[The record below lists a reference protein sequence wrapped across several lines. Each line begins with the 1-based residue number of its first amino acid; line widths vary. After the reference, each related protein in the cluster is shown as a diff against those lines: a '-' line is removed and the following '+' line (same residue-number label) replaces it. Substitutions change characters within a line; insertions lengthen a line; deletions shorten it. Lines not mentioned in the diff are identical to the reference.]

1 MTGEATDQGRLDL
14 GGDIADDA
22 SSTEKLPVEAS
33 GGVDDAVPQGLPGRV
48 VRVLPD
54 VAAVGRAFDYLVP
67 PAWENDGRAENLG
80 VGSRVRRASRSA
92 HLALA
97 RRPPRA
103 AWLATHDS

>member
-1 MTGEATDQGRLDL
+1 MTGEATAQGRLDL

-22 SSTEKLPVEAS
+22 SATEKPPVEAS

-80 VGSRVRRASRSA
+80 VGSRVRVILGGRRVGAVSYT
-92 HLALA
+92 HLTLPTK
-97 RRPPRA
+97 RIV
-103 AWLATHDS
+103 